1 MQVGQLNATHRTSTG
16 KSVTR
21 KLRQAGQI
29 PAVVYGQGEEPVLLA
44 VDPAALLKSLDPEK
58 RKNTVIALRVDG
70 AGADKQLNV
79 MLREVQSNPLRGDL
93 IHADFIRVSL
103 EKEVHATVPVVLT
116 GKPEGTKVGGTLHQV
131 FRAIDVACTPER
143 IPAKIE
149 IDVTPLGLG
158 ETIHVRDLK
167 LGEGVRPL
175 IDVAQTVC
183 TVTAPR
189 AEKAAEA
196 TEAAP
201 AADAKAADAKAAP
214 AKAAAAPAAKAE
226 KKK

>member
-1 MQVGQLNATHRTSTG
+1 MQVGQLNATYRTGKG

-21 KLRQAGQI
+21 KLRQAGRI
-29 PAVVYGQGEEPVLLA
+29 PAVVYGQGEEPVMLA

-58 RKNTVIALRVDG
+58 RKNTMIALQVEGDG
-70 AGADKQLNV
+70 AARQLNV
-79 MLREVQSNPLRGDL
+79 MLREVQTNPLRGDL
-93 IHADFIRVSL
+93 IHADFIRVRL
-103 EKEVHATVPVVLT
+103 DKEVHATVPVVLT
-116 GKPEGTKVGGTLHQV
+116 GKAEGTKLGGTLHQV

-149 IDVTPLGLG
+149 IDVTRLGLG
-158 ETIHVRDLK
+158 ETIHVRDLP

-175 IDVAQTVC
+175 IDAGQTVC

-189 AEKAAEA
+189 AEKAAA
-196 TEAAP
+196 TTEAAP
-201 AADAKAADAKAAP
+201 AAEAAKPGD